1 MSSVAVADTVS
12 KPRDLARPIWG
23 TVVPTVDTSVP
34 LALVAVSYKLIV
46 LNASTSPETNPISG
60 EPKTFVTLKKFLT
73 LNLVLLLFAVSKS
86 LALSTSTKVVP
97 ILSFS

>member
-1 MSSVAVADTVS
+1 M
-12 KPRDLARPIWG
+12 
-23 TVVPTVDTSVP
+23 P
-34 LALVAVSYKLIV
+34 LTLVAVSYKLIV

-60 EPKTFVTLKKFLT
+60 EPNTFVTLKKFLT

-97 ILSFS
+97 ILSAS

>member
-1 MSSVAVADTVS
+1 MSSVSVADTVS
-12 KPRDLARPIWG
+12 KPRDLARPICG
-23 TVVPTVDTSVP
+23 TVVPTVDCSVP
-34 LALVAVSYKLIV
+34 LALVAVSYKFIV

-97 ILSFS
+97 ILSAS